1 MSDRGGLNEVS
12 AVAAP
17 DRHQA
22 NPARVY
28 DYLLG
33 GKNNYAADRRAGEEL
48 KKAKPDL
55 VPNVLAS
62 RAFLVRAVRHLT
74 GAAGIGQFLDIGT
87 GLPASNP
94 THEVAQQAAPTA
106 KVVYVDN
113 DPAVLVH
120 AQALLTST
128 GAGSC
133 TFVEADLRDPEHILR
148 LARDTL
154 DFSRP
159 VAVMLLGILYLITD
173 EEDPYGIVRQLMAA
187 TAPGSYLLILHP
199 ASDIHADQAARA
211 AGRYARRTGIAQT
224 NRSHADV
231 ARFFDGLELMEPG
244 VVQANRWRPIRDE
257 DARPELSNWAG
268 VGRKP

>member
-1 MSDRGGLNEVS
+1 MS
-12 AVAAP
+12 AVPAP
-17 DRHQA
+17 DSGQA
-22 NPARVY
+22 NPARIY

-62 RAFLVRAVRHLT
+62 RAFLVRAVRYLAST
-74 GAAGIGQFLDIGT
+74 AGIRQFLDIGT
-87 GLPASNP
+87 GLPTSNP
-94 THEVAQQAAPTA
+94 THEVAQQAAPAA

-120 AQALLTST
+120 AQALLTTT
-128 GAGSC
+128 GDGSC
-133 TFVEADLRDPEHILR
+133 SFVEADLRDPERLLH

-154 DFSRP
+154 DFRKP
-159 VAVMLLGILYLITD
+159 VAVMLLGILYLIAD
-173 EEDPYGIVRQLMAA
+173 EEDPDGIVGQLMAA

-224 NRSHADV
+224 NRSRPEV
-231 ARFFDGLELMEPG
+231 ARFFGGLELLEPG
-244 VVQANRWRPIRDE
+244 VVQANRWRPARDE

-268 VGRKP
+268 VGRKPG